1 VFFGK
6 SNKEVGMCRRFLVF
20 VVFVMVCGS
29 VFGKVEVRRLFSGTD
44 VQSWNKWVQRFKE
57 DGEYP
62 KGGLCP
68 IWASVVAE
76 DGSKDIRVLYYD
88 ENGDVVK
95 EEVYD
100 RGKYAVGVSEYRS
113 LVEVEERRRVSFE
126 VDYRRTTIKGRYGEV
141 LLPAREG
148 IVSVIDEVGV
158 AFWHKGR
165 DGEIYCG
172 CNLPDVPKRFYLID
186 LGSGEELGVVDSVL
200 GFSPFSYRKLYLISK
215 DMRRALLDLDVRG
228 GEAIVVVERSCGVVW
243 RKLFSGCEVGRCNI
257 SPNGRYVGVQVDD
270 RMLIYDIDEDELLH
284 SIPLRP
290 KYIPSDARLRH
301 CGVGFSEDGE
311 SFYIFSP
318 YTGFTVLDLASG
330 EELWNAQGKTST
342 GFNLGPGVLA
352 CCRLLSAEDGG
363 VVLYDDQRMYI
374 VDSSGFALV
383 DTMWL
388 GREWETQYVRKDGG
402 IEKVTVYRTITYWGC
417 YNWGDYIVAI
427 YKDRRAVFEVKGGE

>member
-1 VFFGK
+1 
-6 SNKEVGMCRRFLVF
+6 MCRRFLVF

-29 VFGKVEVRRLFSGTD
+29 VFGKVQVRRLFSGTD

-57 DGEYP
+57 DGKYP

-95 EEVYD
+95 EEVYE
-100 RGKYAVGVSEYRS
+100 RGKYNVSVSKWRS
-113 LVEVEERRRVSFE
+113 LVRIVRDERVGIESG
-126 VDYRRTTIKGRYGEV
+126 YRRTMIKGRYGEV
-141 LLPAREG
+141 LIPMQDG
-148 IVSVIDEVGV
+148 IVWMIDEVGV
-158 AFWHKGR
+158 GFWFRGKGY
-165 DGEIYCG
+165 DECFFE
-172 CNLPDVPKRFYLID
+172 VPKPFYVVDID
-186 LGSGEELGVVDSVL
+186 SGWELGVVDSALSFL
-200 GFSPFSYRKLYLISK
+200 GISYRKWYHLSK
-215 DMRRALLDLDVRG
+215 DMRRAMLRLGVPG
-228 GEAIVVVERSCGVVW
+228 GEVILVVDDSCGVVW

-257 SPNGRYVGVQVDD
+257 SPNGRYVGVQIDD

-290 KYIPSDARLRH
+290 RYIPFDARLRH

-311 SFYIFSP
+311 SFYIFSCP
-318 YTGFTVLDLASG
+318 AGRFAVFDLSSG
-330 EELWNAQGKTST
+330 EELWLVEGLSNKTVSE
-342 GFNLGPGVLA
+342 
-352 CCRLLSAEDGG
+352 CRLLSAEDGG
-363 VVLYDDQRMYI
+363 VILYSHQEMYI

-427 YKDRRAVFEVKGGE
+427 YKGRRAVFEVKGGE